1 MKGVLIDMDGV
12 IYRGST
18 IIPGADRFIAS
29 LKEAKIPFLFLTN
42 NSRSTRRDLAS
53 RLVQLGI
60 EVEEGHIYTSAMA
73 TAEFLAVQK
82 PKGSAFVLGEGGL
95 ILALHEAG
103 YSMVERAPD
112 YVVVGE
118 GRALTLEAVEKAID
132 FIIEGSRLV
141 ATNLDPAPKVKGWP
155 KPGTAAV
162 VAMLESATGIKAFS
176 VGKPSPVMMRS
187 ARKSLGL
194 SASQT
199 VMIGD
204 TMDTDILGGIQMG
217 YQTILVLTG
226 WSSRESLQH
235 YAYSPTMIV
244 ESVSDISIAELLR

>member
-1 MKGVLIDMDGV
+1 MKGVLLDMDGV
-12 IYRGST
+12 IYRGSSM
-18 IIPGADRFIAS
+18 IPSADRFIAS
-29 LKEAKIPFLFLTN
+29 LKEANIPFLFLTN

-53 RLVQLGI
+53 RLVQIGI
-60 EVEEGHIYTSAMA
+60 EVEESHIYTSAMA
-73 TAEFLAVQK
+73 TAEFLADQK
-82 PKGSAFVLGEGGL
+82 PRGSAFVLGEGGL
-95 ILALHEAG
+95 ILALHDAG
-103 YSMVERAPD
+103 YAIVEKSPD

-118 GRALTLEAVEKAID
+118 GRSLTLEAVEKAID
-132 FIIEGSRLV
+132 FVIEGSRLV

-217 YQTILVLTG
+217 YNWWCEIIDY
-226 WSSRESLQH
+226 SL
-235 YAYSPTMIV
+235 Y
-244 ESVSDISIAELLR
+244 